1 MMSRNFWSGKK
12 ILVIEGE
19 TQTRNF
25 FLQGLQAE
33 GFCAIAAEDGFFG
46 MQQAQEQLPDLIV
59 SEINV
64 PKLDGYSILTKLRQ
78 NFATAIIPF
87 IFVTV
92 KATRNDIRK
101 AMELG
106 ADDYLTKP
114 CTLDELQKAIA
125 ACFRKR
131 SILQHWY
138 TRKSQ
143 PERQRTIQ
151 NNTAIAC
158 QVCTEQTPASHLR
171 QHQTRA
177 QINNF
182 EPAFLPDSL
191 ISKVFSFIEANYH
204 QQITL
209 SDVAVAVG
217 YSSTYLTNLVRRQTG
232 QTVQNWIIERRMA
245 AARSLLLE
253 TEETVEEIAIKIGYH
268 SVAHFFRQFRQ
279 HHRTS
284 PQAWK
289 KKQLAAKQ
297 TTAKE
302 LLFISKDR

>member
-1 MMSRNFWSGKK
+1 MEKRNGKK
-12 ILVIEGE
+12 ILVIEAE
-19 TQTRNF
+19 AETRNL
-25 FLQGLQAE
+25 FLKNLEVEGYCTIPAENGL
-33 GFCAIAAEDGFFG
+33 FG
-46 MQQAQEQLPDLIV
+46 VQRAQEELPDLIV
-59 SEINV
+59 SEILI
-64 PKLDGYSILTKLRQ
+64 PKLDGYSVLTTLRQ
-78 NFATAIIPF
+78 NFVTAVIPL
-87 IFVTV
+87 IFVTA
-92 KATRNDIRK
+92 KATRGDIRK

-114 CTLDELQKAIA
+114 CTVDELVRAIA
-125 ACFRKR
+125 ACLHKR

-138 TRKSQ
+138 AACSQ
-143 PERQRTIQ
+143 PILERPVAETIRKCH
-151 NNTAIAC
+151 T
-158 QVCTEQTPASHLR
+158 CTEIPLTDTIKQCDRCAELPLTNTTKS
-171 QHQTRA
+171 
-177 QINNF
+177 INHDDPLLN
-182 EPAFLPDSL
+182 E
-191 ISKVFSFIEANYH
+191 VFSFIETNYH
-204 QQITL
+204 RQITL

-253 TEETVEEIAIKIGYH
+253 TDETVEEIATKVGYN

-289 KKQLAAKQ
+289 KEQLARGE
-297 TTAKE
+297 TRAKE